1 MGAYPRPGGAA
12 DMKLIFVIYTA
23 DIDRQ
28 ILITLKQAGCR
39 NYTQMDKVTGVGDS
53 GAKLGTAIGPGS
65 NKMVMLLLEDGQ
77 VKDLCVRLE
86 NLKKSFLKKQGLK
99 VVVLPVEQTI

>member
-1 MGAYPRPGGAA
+1 
-12 DMKLIFVIYTA
+12 MKMIFVIYTA

-28 ILITLKQAGCR
+28 ILIALKQAGCR
-39 NYTQMDKVTGVGDS
+39 NYTQIDRVQGVGDS

-65 NKMVMLLLEDGQ
+65 NKLVMLLLEDAQ
-77 VKDLCVRLE
+77 VKDLCLRLE

-99 VVVLPVEQTI
+99 VIVLPVEQTI